1 MKAFDEE
8 EIEALIDMVLEKRK
22 AKKSENGIVTISYRP
37 ELDVGTIFQ
46 FVDSNE
52 KFIVCKCE
60 KDDWPCENC
69 EFYAVKH
76 KDARL
81 SLKRLRQCHSFG
93 CSMRR
98 DNKKVFVKKVEE

>member
-1 MKAFDEE
+1 MNEKD
-8 EIEALIDMVLEKRK
+8 IEALIDVVLEKRK
-22 AKKSENGIVTISYRP
+22 AKSIENGVVTIQYRP
-37 ELDVGTIFQ
+37 ELDVGTVFK

-69 EFYAVKH
+69 EFYSMNH
-76 KDARL
+76 KDAKL
-81 SLKRLRQCHSFG
+81 SIKRLGQCHSFG

-98 DNKKVFVKKVEE
+98 DGKKVFVKKVEE